1 MAVGTK
7 VVVEIIIMAKSF
19 AFGALRVVVI
29 AARIANIDVIAIR
42 INSER
47 NFIGEEIFVALV
59 AKQVLIV
66 KAMRANI
73 GAVMNHSHLAFVEIF
88 FAMFAQ
94 AVVLVQ
100 AVVANMNAFAVAV
113 DNLPSFGAK
122 ILALLA
128 EFFFIRIAVVAEKPV
143 GNFLATRNA
152 KPISSNLENLEV
164 IGMVLTNGNFGVE
177 FGMKPVDVTAKAV
190 AAHDLD
196 SVFVAAV
203 FFGLPEIGNAFKLG
217 NFALNQIAI
226 KFRFGLSPASS
237 AVSVVEPT
245 LK

>member
-59 AKQVLIV
+59 AQQVLLV

-73 GAVMNHSHLAFVEIF
+73 GTVVDKGHLVSIKIF
-88 FAMFAQ
+88 LTMLAKAI
-94 AVVLVQ
+94 VLVQ
-100 AVVANMNAFAVAV
+100 AVVADVNALAVTI
-113 DNLPSFGAK
+113 DNLPRLGAK
-122 ILALLA
+122 VLALLA
-128 EFFFIRIAVVAEKPV
+128 EFFFIRVAVVADEPV
-143 GNFLATRNA
+143 GKFAGTRNA
-152 KPISSNLENLEV
+152 QPVSPDLENLEV

>member
-1 MAVGTK
+1 MEKLV
-7 VVVEIIIMAKSF
+7 
-19 AFGALRVVVI
+19 ALRAPTVIFVTAVI
-29 AARIANIDVIAIR
+29 ANVDSIAVSVD
-42 INSER
+42 SER
-47 NFIGEEIFVALV
+47 NFIGEEIFITLV
-59 AKQVLIV
+59 AKQILLV

-73 GAVMNHSHLAFVEIF
+73 GTVVDKGHLVSIKIF
-88 FAMFAQ
+88 LTMLAKAIVF
-94 AVVLVQ
+94 VQ
-100 AVVANMNAFAVAV
+100 AVVANVNAFAVPI

-128 EFFFIRIAVVAEKPV
+128 EFFFIRIAVVAAKSV

-177 FGMKPVDVTAKAV
+177 VGMKPVDVTAKAV

-217 NFALNQIAI
+217 DFALNQIAI
-226 KFRFGLSPASS
+226 KF
-237 AVSVVEPT
+237 
-245 LK
+245 

>member
-29 AARIANIDVIAIR
+29 AARIANIDIIAVR

-59 AKQVLIV
+59 AKQVLLV

-143 GNFLATRNA
+143 GNFLATRNT
-152 KPISSNLENLEV
+152 KSISANVEGFEV
-164 IGMVLTNGNFGVE
+164 LFMVLTDRNF
-177 FGMKPVDVTAKAV
+177 
-190 AAHDLD
+190 
-196 SVFVAAV
+196 S
-203 FFGLPEIGNAFKLG
+203 
-217 NFALNQIAI
+217 I
-226 KFRFGLSPASS
+226 KIS
-237 AVSVVEPT
+237 
-245 LK
+245 